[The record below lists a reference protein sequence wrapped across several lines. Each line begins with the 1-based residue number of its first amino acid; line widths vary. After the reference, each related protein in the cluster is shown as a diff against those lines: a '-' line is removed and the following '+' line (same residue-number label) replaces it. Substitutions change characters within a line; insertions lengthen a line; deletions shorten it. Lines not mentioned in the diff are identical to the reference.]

1 MPPGFQVDAPITGVT
16 KPTAIEFAA
25 DGRVFVAE
33 RSGRVLVFDGV
44 LDTAPRVFADFQVR
58 VHAFHDR
65 GLLGLALDP
74 AFPEEPYVY
83 VSYTRDALVGG
94 PDPPPALHDDG
105 CSVDETSGAS
115 ACVVSGRI
123 ARLEMDPATGLA
135 KLGAGGLPLE
145 TWAVTNWCQQFV
157 SHSIGD
163 LEFDASGS
171 LYAGGGDGAS
181 FMLADYGQLGENV
194 CGDPPSEG
202 GALRSQDLGSATDVT
217 GYDGTIIRIDPDTGA
232 ARSDN
237 PLFAGSDVDA
247 RRIVAFGLRNP
258 FRFEFRPGT
267 SDLYIQDTGW
277 STYEEIDRIPPGST
291 AVPNFGWPCYEGNH
305 TAPAYDVLDL
315 PLCEALYPSSPPN
328 PQAPFF
334 EYQQYLPL
342 YPGDTCQLARG
353 ASGSGISFH
362 QGDHFPASYLGAMFF
377 ANASAGCIWSMLP
390 GAGGVPDP
398 ASVQIFA
405 TADEQGEFTPVD
417 IVEGPDG
424 ALYLPNFFSDE
435 IVRIRS
441 FTGNA
446 PPAARLDAP
455 TRWGPTP
462 LAVDLDASG
471 SSDADGDPLSY
482 EWDLDGDGQYDDAAG
497 VEPAIQHLYA
507 DSENVHAGV
516 RVSDSYGESDTA
528 RIWLYPGDRP
538 PEPAIG
544 TPAAGETWAVGD
556 TIAFAGSAADP
567 DEGALG
573 PERLDWEITLEH
585 CPALCHSHPMLDLE
599 NAGGGS
605 FAAPGHEP
613 GSHLKM
619 RLTATDSRGL
629 SAAVERRLDPRLIG
643 VSLLS
648 VPAGISLTFNS
659 RTNPSPFTVALI
671 SRGSANVVA
680 PAQAEIGGV
689 DYDFLRWSDG
699 GARIHGIS
707 PAEGIS
713 LTAVYARRAVG
724 IRLGARPSGIPLRL
738 GALKRGTP
746 FTRLIRNG
754 TRVRL
759 IAPRRVKRA
768 GRIFLFDR
776 WSDGGSRSHIVSV
789 TEPAAYKARYTPRRR
804 PAGRTGPVTR

>member
-441 FTGNA
+441 FTETPRRPPGSTHPRAGA
-446 PPAARLDAP
+446 PPPSPSISMRAAPAMPTATRSATSGTSTAMASTTTPPASSRRSSTSMRTRRTSTPVSASAIPTGSRTRRGSGSTPATAPRSRRSGRPPPVRPGQSATRSRSPARPPTP
-455 TRWGPTP
+455 TRAPW
-462 LAVDLDASG
+462 VRNASTG
-471 SSDADGDPLSY
+471 RSRSS
-482 EWDLDGDGQYDDAAG
+482 
-497 VEPAIQHLYA
+497 
-507 DSENVHAGV
+507 
-516 RVSDSYGESDTA
+516 TA
-528 RIWLYPGDRP
+528 RRYATATPCSTWR
-538 PEPAIG
+538 
-544 TPAAGETWAVGD
+544 TPAAA
-556 TIAFAGSAADP
+556 
-567 DEGALG
+567 
-573 PERLDWEITLEH
+573 
-585 CPALCHSHPMLDLE
+585 
-599 NAGGGS
+599 
-605 FAAPGHEP
+605 
-613 GSHLKM
+613 
-619 RLTATDSRGL
+619 
-629 SAAVERRLDPRLIG
+629 
-643 VSLLS
+643 
-648 VPAGISLTFNS
+648 
-659 RTNPSPFTVALI
+659 PSP
-671 SRGSANVVA
+671 R
-680 PAQAEIGGV
+680 
-689 DYDFLRWSDG
+689 
-699 GARIHGIS
+699 
-707 PAEGIS
+707 
-713 LTAVYARRAVG
+713 
-724 IRLGARPSGIPLRL
+724 
-738 GALKRGTP
+738 
-746 FTRLIRNG
+746 
-754 TRVRL
+754 
-759 IAPRRVKRA
+759 
-768 GRIFLFDR
+768 
-776 WSDGGSRSHIVSV
+776 
-789 TEPAAYKARYTPRRR
+789 
-804 PAGRTGPVTR
+804 PVTSRAPT